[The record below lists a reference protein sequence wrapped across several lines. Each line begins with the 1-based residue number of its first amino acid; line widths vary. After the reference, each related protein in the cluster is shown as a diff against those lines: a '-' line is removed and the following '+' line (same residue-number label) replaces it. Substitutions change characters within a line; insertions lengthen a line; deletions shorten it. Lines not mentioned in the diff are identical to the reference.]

1 MESKICFR
9 CGIEKPLSEFYIHKQ
24 MADGHLN
31 KCKDCTKKDS
41 DEREK
46 RLRQDPKWVE
56 KEKVRAREKYNR
68 LNYKDKP
75 IKSWENRSLYQ
86 KRWNEKYPEKV
97 ATRGISKYLNLQE
110 GEEGHHWS
118 YNKEH
123 RRDVIKLSVLEHNK
137 LHRYLVYDQ
146 ERMMYRR
153 TDNNELLD
161 TKERHIEYYNSLKDK
176 P

>member
-1 MESKICFR
+1 
-9 CGIEKPLSEFYIHKQ
+9 

-46 RLRQDPKWVE
+46 RLRQNPEWVE
-56 KEKVRAREKYNR
+56 KEKIRAREKYFRLDYKNVYKQPKEKSAINR
-68 LNYKDKP
+68 AKYKHKF
-75 IKSWENRSLYQ
+75 
-86 KRWNEKYPEKV
+86 PEKELAKNSSLRV
-97 ATRGISKYLNLQE
+97 KKVNRDNNN
-110 GEEGHHWS
+110 HHWS
-118 YNKEH
+118 YNQEH
-123 RRDVIKLSVLEHNK
+123 WKDVIELSRMEHAK
-137 LHRYLVYDQ
+137 LHRYITYDQ